1 MFMRVGLGYD
11 VHRLIFG
18 RELMLG
24 GVRIPSEKGALGH
37 SDADVL
43 IHAVCDALLG
53 AAALGDIGV
62 YFPDDDPQYE
72 GMAGLKLLALT
83 RKILDN
89 KSFKVYNVDAVI
101 MLEKPKVAPYINM
114 MRVNIAKVLDIPVEN
129 ISVKATT
136 TEGLGF
142 IGEGKGI
149 AAQAVVTVKEISK

>member
-149 AAQAVVTVKEISK
+149 AAQAVVTVNEISK